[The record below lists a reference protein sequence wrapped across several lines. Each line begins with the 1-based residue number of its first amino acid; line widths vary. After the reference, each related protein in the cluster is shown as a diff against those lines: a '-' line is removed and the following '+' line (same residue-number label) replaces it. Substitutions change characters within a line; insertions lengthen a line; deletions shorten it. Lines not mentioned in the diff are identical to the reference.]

1 MPSQSKAQQRFMGMV
16 HATQKGDMENPS
28 PEVEKAADSMS
39 DTDAKDFASTSHK
52 ELPDKIKEMVLGE
65 LRSVKAIQTDYSK
78 VLDAMEKHLDLY
90 KKSKGTPEQQT
101 HLEHLKKLTTLKKKY
116 SQELENKVK
125 GIYTDADLEINE
137 MGSGDVHFKRI
148 MQYYNDGTPS
158 VKKQVAIIVSGDKNA
173 SKSDI
178 IKDLHQMGYD
188 EIQETEEEL
197 GLSIEEMT
205 TSDAAGEYNT
215 PFAFGKPE
223 DEKTKGKRQADLTGY
238 SVVVTE
244 NRWLEL
250 KRDEATAQKLVK
262 PLGKARPK
270 ITSYYSNLNEETAP
284 INKLKQKMP
293 NHVKSWAKYVAQHE
307 DGEWWFYDDTPKL
320 VPGVGWKSY
329 DSDGHQWSSDV
340 KTNSKNWEKSSQKLN
355 ENRWLELKRD
365 ESTAQSKIGRGI
377 SNINKQLAEMER
389 FLNWYGK
396 IKNESGVNNK
406 SYWKRTNS
414 NIYTIKERLL
424 KLDQKIRQISE

>member
-1 MPSQSKAQQRFMGMV
+1 MPAVSKAQQRFMGMV

-52 ELPDKIKEMVLGE
+52 GLPDKIKEMVLGE

-238 SVVVTE
+238 SVV
-244 NRWLEL
+244 
-250 KRDEATAQKLVK
+250 
-262 PLGKARPK
+262 
-270 ITSYYSNLNEETAP
+270 IT
-284 INKLKQKMP
+284 
-293 NHVKSWAKYVAQHE
+293 
-307 DGEWWFYDDTPKL
+307 
-320 VPGVGWKSY
+320 
-329 DSDGHQWSSDV
+329 
-340 KTNSKNWEKSSQKLN
+340 